1 MCSKWVKNLKV
12 KKEIVKV
19 VEDMWEL
26 LYYPGMEKSF
36 QLLYKMKKPEE
47 KKNNSLYVFKK
58 ISLQK
63 CLKQS
68 QKINDPWRNICNLS
82 QKKG

>member
-1 MCSKWVKNLKV
+1 MSSKWVKNLKV

-47 KKNNSLYVFKK
+47 KKKTHFMY
-58 ISLQK
+58 
-63 CLKQS
+63 LK
-68 QKINDPWRNICNLS
+68 NLS
-82 QKKG
+82 AKMP

>member
-1 MCSKWVKNLKV
+1 MSSKWVKNLKV

-47 KKNNSLYVFKK
+47 KKKLTLC
-58 ISLQK
+58 I
-63 CLKQS
+63 
-68 QKINDPWRNICNLS
+68 
-82 QKKG
+82 